1 MGHEYGD
8 VEKPFIDQCV
18 AMGWTA
24 QLGTKDDP
32 TLSGRTSFKE
42 VIAEATLR
50 ERLRA
55 INPGPDGQPRLD
67 DTRLSEAVSAL
78 TRHRN
83 RGLME
88 ANRAVTE
95 LLLKGLTVEGLPG
108 WDGGRGQTIRYIAR

>member
-55 INPGPDGQPRLD
+55 INPARTASHGSTTPACRRPSARLPA
-67 DTRLSEAVSAL
+67 TAIAGLWRRTGRSPNCCS
-78 TRHRN
+78 
-83 RGLME
+83 RG
-88 ANRAVTE
+88 
-95 LLLKGLTVEGLPG
+95 
-108 WDGGRGQTIRYIAR
+108 